1 MESYL
6 NEISDKTKVLVR
18 AVKKISTG
26 TLREKL
32 MVYFE
37 ELLESQVGKDKSLK
51 YDKKIR
57 LPITKKE
64 LAQRYG
70 VARTSLSRELKK
82 RMEDD
87 GIILIID
94 SNVLE
99 ILVD

>member
-1 MESYL
+1 
-6 NEISDKTKVLVR
+6 
-18 AVKKISTG
+18 
-26 TLREKL
+26 

-70 VARTSLSRELKK
+70 VARTSLSRELK